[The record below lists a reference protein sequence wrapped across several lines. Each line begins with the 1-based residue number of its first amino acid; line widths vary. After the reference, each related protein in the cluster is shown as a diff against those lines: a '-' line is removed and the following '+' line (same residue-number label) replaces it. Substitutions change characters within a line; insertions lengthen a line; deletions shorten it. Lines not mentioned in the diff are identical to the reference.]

1 MAHPTLE
8 RVLKDLREKR
18 KAQLREAAQR
28 SLYEFFQQAWP
39 YFDSVDFMGNWHLE
53 AICEHLEA
61 VNHGEIKR
69 LIVNVPPRTA
79 KTALIGVA
87 WPLWTWIQ
95 DEHTDTCG
103 PGAQFL
109 FASYSYDLSVKSAE
123 KSRRLLFSKWFQ
135 ENFGDKFSIL
145 ADSNR
150 KDDFTNDFNGARLS
164 TSVSG
169 TLTGLGG
176 SLICI
181 DDPNSATDADSKA
194 VRETTNLWWDEA
206 LSTRLNNPKT
216 GAFVVVQQRL
226 HMEDITGHILSNSS
240 EDWTHLCFPMR
251 YDSSRACPADIRTE
265 DNELLWPE
273 RFGEM
278 EVSELEKRLGP
289 VGTAGQL
296 QQIPQNRGSSIVSPD
311 MWMDWPH
318 RHTPPLD
325 YIVASLDTGMT
336 EKEESDNSALVVL
349 GSFQAGG
356 SIVGDE
362 SRGYDFIAGQD
373 MFNEEGES
381 RIEVTTA
388 TVPKIMLL
396 HAWQAKIGV
405 PELARRVLET
415 CLKFKV
421 HVLLIENKAHGHAVN
436 QTLRE
441 ILAQKPFSI
450 VMFDP
455 RKYGDKTARLYSVQH
470 LFAEGLIY
478 APIEKAWADMVIQD
492 VSAFP
497 RGAHD
502 DLTDALGQGLHHM
515 RQCGFAAMRET
526 AVADII
532 SSLRHKSKPKRLY
545 DT

>member
-1 MAHPTLE
+1 LAHPTLE
-8 RVLKDLREKR
+8 RALKDLREKR
-18 KAQLREAAQR
+18 KAQLKEAAQD
-28 SLYEFFQQAWP
+28 SLYEFFKQAWP

-53 AICEHLEA
+53 AICDHLEA
-61 VNHGEIKR
+61 VNRGEIKR

-95 DEHTDTCG
+95 DEHTDTNG

-135 ENFGDKFSIL
+135 ESFGDKFSIL

-150 KDDFTNDFNGARLS
+150 KDDFTNDFNGTRLS

-176 SLICI
+176 SIVVC
-181 DDPNSATDADSKA
+181 DDPNSALDADSKA
-194 VRETTNLWWDEA
+194 VRESTNLWWDEA

-226 HMEDITGHILSNSS
+226 HMEDITGHILEHSS
-240 EDWTHLCFPMR
+240 ENWTHLCFPMR
-251 YDSSRACPADIRTE
+251 FDSGRAAAADIRTE
-265 DNELLWPE
+265 DGELLWPE
-273 RFGEM
+273 RFGEQ
-278 EVSELEKRLGP
+278 EVSELEKRLGT

-296 QQIPQNRGSSIVSPD
+296 QQIPQNRSSSIVSPD
-311 MWMDWPH
+311 MWVDWPH
-318 RHTPPLD
+318 RHTPGLD
-325 YIVASLDTGMT
+325 YIIASLDTGMT
-336 EKEESDNSALVVL
+336 EKEQSDNSALVVL

-356 SIVGDE
+356 SIIGDE
-362 SRGYDFIAGQD
+362 TKGYDFIAGAGT
-373 MFNEEGES
+373 FNDEGDG
-381 RIEVTTA
+381 RVEVPA
-388 TVPKIMLL
+388 SIPKIMLL
-396 HAWQAKIGV
+396 NAWQAKLGV
-405 PELARRVLET
+405 PELARRVIET

-421 HVLLIENKAHGHAVN
+421 NVLVIENKAHGFAVI

-441 ILAQKPFSI
+441 IIAQKPFSI

-470 LFAEGLIY
+470 LFSEGLIY
-478 APIEKAWADMVIQD
+478 APTEKAWADMVIQD
-492 VSAFP
+492 VAAFP

-502 DLTDALGQGLHHM
+502 DLTDALSQGLHHM
-515 RQCGFAAMRET
+515 RQRGFASMQET
-526 AVADII
+526 AVADILN
-532 SSLRHKSKPKRLY
+532 SMRHKSKQKRLY

>member
-1 MAHPTLE
+1 VAHPLLE
-8 RVLKDLREKR
+8 RTLRDLREKR
-18 KAQLREAAQR
+18 TAQLKEMAQG

-39 YFDSVDFMGNWHLE
+39 YFDSVEFMGNWHLE
-53 AICEHLEA
+53 AICEHLES
-61 VNHGEIKR
+61 VNRGEIKR

-95 DEHTDTCG
+95 DEHTDTNG

-135 ENFGDKFSIL
+135 QNFGDKFSIL
-145 ADSNR
+145 SDSNR
-150 KDDFTNDFNGARLS
+150 KDDFTNDFNGGRLS

-176 SLICI
+176 SIICI
-181 DDPNSATDADSKA
+181 DDPNSATDSDSKA

-226 HMEDITGHILSNSS
+226 HMEDITGHILDTSS
-240 EDWTHLCFPMR
+240 ENWTHLCFPMR
-251 YDSSRACPADIRTE
+251 FDSGRAAAADIRTV
-265 DNELLWPE
+265 DGELLWPE
-273 RFGEM
+273 RFGEQ
-278 EVSELEKRLGP
+278 EVSELEKRLGA

-296 QQIPQNRGSSIVSPD
+296 QQIPQNRGSSIVSAD
-311 MWMDWPH
+311 MWVDWPH
-318 RHTPPLD
+318 KHTPPLD
-325 YIVASLDTGMT
+325 YIVASLDTAMT
-336 EKEESDNSALVVL
+336 EKEEGDNSALTVW
-349 GSFQAGG
+349 GSFQSGG

-362 SRGYDFIAGQD
+362 SRGYDFIAGNAA
-373 MFNEEGES
+373 FNDDGDA
-381 RIEVTTA
+381 RVEVTSA
-388 TVPKIMLL
+388 TVPKILLL
-396 HAWQAKIGV
+396 HAWQEKLGVVALAK
-405 PELARRVLET
+405 RVLET
-415 CLKFKV
+415 CLKYKV
-421 HVLLIENKAHGHAVN
+421 HCLLIENKSHGFAVV
-436 QTLRE
+436 QTIRE

-455 RKYGDKTARLYSVQH
+455 RKYGDKSARLNAVQH
-470 LFAEGLIY
+470 LFAEELIY
-478 APIEKAWADMVIQD
+478 APTEKAWAEMVIQD
-492 VSAFP
+492 VAAFP

-502 DLTDALGQGLHHM
+502 DITDTVSQALHHM
-515 RQCGFAAMRET
+515 RQQGFASMRET

-532 SSLRHKSKPKRLY
+532 SSLRHKGKSKPLY
-545 DT
+545 NA